1 MYHFAAYFSYG
12 KVNNNP
18 TDISGLNLV
27 LYIYFETKDL
37 SILIVFRKGEP
48 YNPCMFGEGR
58 ERAF

>member
-1 MYHFAAYFSYG
+1 M
-12 KVNNNP
+12 NNNP

-37 SILIVFRKGEP
+37 SILIAFRKGEP
-48 YNPCMFGEGR
+48 YNPCMFGEGG